1 MNERVKV
8 QNQQDDR
15 VLIKAF
21 LSNVNS
27 AFDELVLKYKD
38 KVFNLS
44 YRFLA
49 DYEEAN
55 DCSQEVFL
63 KVFRSLKNF
72 RFESAFSTW
81 LYRVTVN
88 TCKNKLT
95 SLEYQRRKRIV
106 RINNPVETEKGTYS
120 IEIKDESMS
129 PDAILERKEKN
140 MLIQEA
146 IGSLPA
152 EYREVVLL
160 RDIQGLSYEVIS
172 QITGDKLGTVKSRLA
187 RGRVQIMQKLKGM
200 V

>member
-1 MNERVKV
+1 M

-152 EYREVVLL
+152 EYRKVVLL

>member
-1 MNERVKV
+1 M

>member
-1 MNERVKV
+1 M

-21 LSNVNS
+21 LNNVNS